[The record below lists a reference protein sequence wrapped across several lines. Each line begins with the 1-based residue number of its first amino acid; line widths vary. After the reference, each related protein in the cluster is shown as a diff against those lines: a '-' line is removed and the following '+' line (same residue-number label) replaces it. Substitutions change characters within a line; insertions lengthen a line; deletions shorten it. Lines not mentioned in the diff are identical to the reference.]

1 MARLKNKKFK
11 IKSGDTVKVI
21 SGNEKGKTGKV
32 VSVLVAGDKA
42 IVEDI
47 NVVTKHVKPSA
58 QNPEGGR
65 NQQEAPIH
73 ISNLMLINPATGEP
87 TKVGRK
93 KNDSGKNQ
101 RYSKATGDFI

>member
-1 MARLKNKKFK
+1 MAKLKKKKFK
-11 IKSGDTVKVI
+11 IKSGDTVKVV
-21 SGNEKGKTGKV
+21 SGNDKGKTGKV
-32 VSVLVAGDKA
+32 TSVLVAKDKLL
-42 IVEDI
+42 VEEV

-73 ISNLMLINPATGEP
+73 ISNVMLINPATGEP

-93 KNDSGKNQ
+93 KNDKGKIQ
-101 RYSKATGDFI
+101 RYSKATGELI

>member
-1 MARLKNKKFK
+1 MALVKKKKYK

-21 SGNEKGKTGKV
+21 AGNDKGKTGEVLSILALDGKAV
-32 VSVLVAGDKA
+32 VDGV
-42 IVEDI
+42 

-73 ISNLMLINPATGEP
+73 ISNLMLIDPASGEP
-87 TKVGRK
+87 IKVGKK
-93 KNDSGKNQ
+93 KNDKGKNQ
-101 RYSKATGDFI
+101 RYNKKTGDFI

>member
-1 MARLKNKKFK
+1 MNKKFK

-21 SGNEKGKTGKV
+21 AGNDKGKTGNV
-32 VSVLVAGDKA
+32 ISVLVSDNKVL
-42 IVEDI
+42 VEDV

-73 ISNLMLINPATGEP
+73 ISNVMLVNPATGEP

-93 KNDSGKNQ
+93 KDSNGKNQ
-101 RYSKATGDFI
+101 RYSKATGEFI